1 MGFSLIPREEKF
13 FDLFIAQMENAYQA
27 SVLLLDLLT
36 NYTDL
41 PKKVQVIKDLEND
54 GDDLAHDIMER
65 LNKTFITPIDREDI
79 YAICVKLDDIIDYID
94 ISASS
99 FILYNVEHVRSEA
112 ISMAE
117 VLMNCCQ
124 KTLELVKVMSNI
136 RNIEPMKKLWI
147 EVNRLENV
155 ADGINNSAISRLFK
169 EESNPVEILK
179 WDKIF
184 NRIENSIDRCEEL
197 ASIVESVATK
207 HA

>member
-112 ISMAE
+112 INMAE

-136 RNIEPMKKLWI
+136 RNIEPMKKIWI

-155 ADGINNSAISRLFK
+155 ADGITNSAISRLFK

-184 NRIENSIDRCEEL
+184 NRIENSVDRCEEL
-197 ASIVESVATK
+197 VSIVESVATK